1 MDNKRKSYTKSTA
14 PIRRYKQKSQVAS
27 LRTGLVV
34 IMSVFV
40 ILGAVVYIMSLTG
53 TGLYRDDSSD
63 VSPIVDSTEEST
75 NNDGTQTEGTT
86 TDEIGTDDPLAVK
99 YTNRDIDAFKIGVGD
114 LVLIDNTHEYKFID
128 ESIKPLWGNSTSSY
142 KLSGSSLSLKE
153 PVILALNK
161 MMDDYV
167 AATSYKHAIV
177 TNAYR
182 SYADQEKLY
191 NQNPRGS
198 AAPGYSDYHSGL
210 TLRLQGYIDENSGIF
225 DLRNSSSAQAS
236 WLENNMKNYGFIFR
250 YPSDKNAITG
260 YNIPWQL
267 RYVGVPH
274 SIYIKDNNLC
284 LEEYLEL
291 LATNHKYSDEH
302 LKIDTPNG
310 SYEVYYVEGTAEGT
324 IKLPV
329 PSNRDY
335 EISGDNKSGFIVTV
349 LPPRPVTAN

>member
-1 MDNKRKSYTKSTA
+1 MDNKRQDSNRSTD
-14 PIRRYKQKSQVAS
+14 PIRRYKHKSQSSS
-27 LRTGLVV
+27 LRTGLIL
-34 IMSVFV
+34 IMSAFV
-40 ILGAVVYIMSLTG
+40 ILGAIVYIMSLTG
-53 TGLYRDDSSD
+53 TGLFRDSSSD
-63 VSPIVDSTEEST
+63 EDSEVGQTTGNGTEGETEPEST
-75 NNDGTQTEGTT
+75 TET
-86 TDEIGTDDPLAVK
+86 ESDDPLVIK
-99 YTNRDIDAFKIGVGD
+99 YTHIEKDASQIGVGD
-114 LVLIDNTHEYKFID
+114 LVLIDKTYEYKFLNENIM
-128 ESIKPLWGNSTSSY
+128 PLWGNNTSSY

-167 AATSYKHAIV
+167 AATSYTHAIV

-291 LATNHKYSDEH
+291 LSTKHKYSDEH
-302 LKIDTPNG
+302 LKIDTPAG
-310 SYEVYYVEGTAEGT
+310 SYEVYYVSGAAEGT
-324 IKLPV
+324 VKLPV
-329 PSNRDY
+329 PSNRTY
-335 EISGDNKSGFIVTV
+335 TVSGDNKSGFIVTV
-349 LPPRPVTAN
+349 LPPQPNTAN